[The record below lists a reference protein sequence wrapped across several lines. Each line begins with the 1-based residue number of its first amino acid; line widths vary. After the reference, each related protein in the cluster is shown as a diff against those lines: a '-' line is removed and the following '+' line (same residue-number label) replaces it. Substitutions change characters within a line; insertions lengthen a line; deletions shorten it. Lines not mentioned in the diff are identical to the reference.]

1 MHRKVNTRIEQ
12 NLYSWISANRPL
24 RNRGHSS
31 NYPFQNISRFNFVI
45 SYDAKYMYFFL
56 PPIFTILDSHSSR
69 SAFKAAEAPSS
80 LLSLGIFDSGMI
92 LDWIQFQ
99 TVTARADRLM
109 FFSSN
114 WIERANRKQHR
125 LGSHGIPRSQLQ
137 CHSGPIECKGSRST
151 ARRCG
156 FQREWFTQVAY
167 KNNNLMRRI
176 PVFC

>member
-12 NLYSWISANRPL
+12 NFYSWISANRPL

-31 NYPFQNISRFNFVI
+31 NYPFQNI

-99 TVTARADRLM
+99 TVTARTDQLM
-109 FFSSN
+109 FFSS
-114 WIERANRKQHR
+114 RKQHR
-125 LGSHGIPRSQLQ
+125 FGSHGIPRSQLQ
-137 CHSGPIECKGSRST
+137 CHSAPIGCKGLRST